1 LHLKRTFV
9 GLFVFILLH
18 KKLSKKMNAIL
29 GIFTA
34 LFSVVN
40 PLGAVPLFLSL
51 TADNTNVLKKQQ
63 ALKACIYF
71 AVILITFLMIG
82 TYILNFFGIT
92 IDSMKIAGG
101 LIIIRS
107 GYDLMGG
114 TYKKGRAINEKVE
127 AEAIE
132 KEDISFSPLAM
143 PMLAGPGSI
152 SLLISMAAEST
163 SYTTYFHIV
172 AAILL
177 LGMVTYL
184 IFLFSPKL
192 FHLLGRSGISAL
204 SRIMGFIVITIGIQ
218 FIVSGTTH
226 IISDLLK

>member
-1 LHLKRTFV
+1 
-9 GLFVFILLH
+9 
-18 KKLSKKMNAIL
+18 MNAIL

-51 TADNTNVLKKQQ
+51 TADNTNVLRKQQ

-71 AVILITFLMIG
+71 AIILITFLMIG

-177 LGMVTYL
+177 LGMVTYF

>member
-1 LHLKRTFV
+1 
-9 GLFVFILLH
+9 
-18 KKLSKKMNAIL
+18 MNAIL

-163 SYTTYFHIV
+163 SYTC
-172 AAILL
+172 LL
-177 LGMVTYL
+177 YT
-184 IFLFSPKL
+184 SP
-192 FHLLGRSGISAL
+192 SP
-204 SRIMGFIVITIGIQ
+204 
-218 FIVSGTTH
+218 
-226 IISDLLK
+226 

>member
-1 LHLKRTFV
+1 
-9 GLFVFILLH
+9 
-18 KKLSKKMNAIL
+18 MNAIL

>member
-1 LHLKRTFV
+1 
-9 GLFVFILLH
+9 
-18 KKLSKKMNAIL
+18 MNAIL

-51 TADNTNVLKKQQ
+51 TEQHSDNLRKKE
-63 ALKACIYF
+63 AFKACVYF
-71 AVILITFLMIG
+71 ALILITFLMLG
-82 TYILNFFGIT
+82 TYILSFFGIT
-92 IDSMKIAGG
+92 IDSMRIAGG
-101 LIIIRS
+101 LIIVRS
-107 GYDLMGG
+107 GYNLMGG
-114 TYKKGRAINEKVE
+114 TYKKGRAINKEME

-152 SLLISMAAEST
+152 SLLISMST
-163 SYTTYFHIV
+163 QSTNYATYFHILI
-172 AAILL
+172 AILM
-177 LGMVTYL
+177 LGIVTYF

-192 FHLLGRSGISAL
+192 FNLLGRSGISAL

-218 FIVSGTTH
+218 FIVSGTTN
-226 IISDLLK
+226 IISDLLKLNV

>member
-1 LHLKRTFV
+1 
-9 GLFVFILLH
+9 
-18 KKLSKKMNAIL
+18 MNAIL

-51 TADNTNVLKKQQ
+51 TAENSNDLRKQQ
-63 ALKACIYF
+63 ALKACVYF
-71 AVILITFLMIG
+71 ALILVTFLLLG

-163 SYTTYFHIV
+163 GYSTYFHILM
-172 AAILL
+172 AILL
-177 LGMVTYL
+177 LAIVIYI

-218 FIVSGTTH
+218 FIVSGTTN
-226 IISDLLK
+226 IVGDLLK